1 MFTLLR
7 HILNLSKYRNIF
19 RNISMTSPQP
29 SAIYCCGSLKLEI
42 FDTTSQTTVEMGRRC
57 VNTNLLFKFFNE
69 VIKNRPQFNCPIFS
83 LLIFGSCVIAIF
95 VLRYL
100 KGFGAQNPWLLF
112 SLKLVL
118 QSLRSW
124 YFLFHFSYSQ
134 YYFSPVKKKSLKNQL
149 QANFAQIKL
158 QHDI

>member
-7 HILNLSKYRNIF
+7 HLLNLSKYRNIF

-100 KGFGAQNPWLLF
+100 KGFGAQHPWLYYDHGIF
-112 SLKLVL
+112 
-118 QSLRSW
+118 

>member
-19 RNISMTSPQP
+19 INISMTSPQP
-29 SAIYCCGSLKLEI
+29 PAIHCCGSLKLEI

-134 YYFSPVKKKSLKNQL
+134 YYFSPVKKKKSEKSTLGK
-149 QANFAQIKL
+149 FCTDKITT
-158 QHDI
+158 